1 MKEKRLWLVLLLMGF
16 CVSAQVKGVV
26 KDSISGTPIPYATIF
41 IENENTGTTTEI
53 DGSFILDVKE
63 DKKLI
68 ISSLGYHLKKTS
80 INNETIFLK
89 PKIIELNEVFIEK
102 PKNNKQLEIGKT
114 NTTKVRHI
122 SGEESWI
129 NSKYFQYDTIYK
141 NTKFISKIIF
151 FTKSK
156 VKNAK
161 FKLRLYNINQEGF
174 PGSDI
179 LSEDVI
185 VTVKKGNHKT
195 VIDISSH
202 HILFPK
208 TGFFVGYE
216 ILKIESN
223 KYDFKYSEYN
233 STKTITKVYFAPS
246 FECNLSDE
254 ENTFIFYNGK
264 WQKRTRWHN
273 NETGSLKKFNNKI
286 IEPSI
291 RVILTN

>member
-1 MKEKRLWLVLLLMGF
+1 MKEKRLCLVLLV
-16 CVSAQVKGVV
+16 VSQISFSQIRGVV
-26 KDSISGTPIPYATIF
+26 KDSISGIPIPYATIF

-68 ISSLGYHLKKTS
+68 ISALGYHVKKTA

-89 PKIIELNEVFIEK
+89 PKIIELNEVVIEK
-102 PKNNKQLEIGKT
+102 SKNNKQLEIGKT
-114 NTTKVRHI
+114 NTTKVGFI

-141 NTKFISKIIF
+141 NTKFISKINF
-151 FTKSK
+151 YTKSK

-161 FKLRLYNINQEGF
+161 FKLRLYNINQDGF

-202 HILFPK
+202 HIVFPK

-223 KYDFKYSEYN
+223 KYDFKYTEFN
-233 STKTITKVYFAPS
+233 STKTITKVFFAPS

-254 ENTFIFYNGK
+254 ENTFTFQKGK
-264 WQKRTRWHN
+264 WQKRPRWHN
-273 NETGSLKKFNNKI
+273 NETGSFKKFNNKI
-286 IEPSI
+286 LEPSI
-291 RVILTN
+291 HVVLTN